1 MGLQFADEFWCWSG
15 LIGMG
20 IPVPEA
26 QISSQAAPTEILKV
40 PAAEREALRT
50 LIADAKNPES
60 IPAGVKE
67 LTTVDPRED
76 LRMRQRELNK
86 EKKALTKVEKI
97 RSDIEKNESSYSR
110 WKQGIQS
117 GLEKAEKRHMSVLQ
131 QLQTDLKMIEAT
143 GEDKMDGESEEE
155 ETEGSKALAKEV
167 DEMKQHMGQM
177 ATYVQKMEQRNCELA
192 QQMQF
197 LISAVKDSRPFEPLT
212 KDSPQIVRTPPGR
225 ALLAGGRRDDSK
237 ERSRSPMKRPAPDL
251 VEQIEGLGEVPVVMA
266 ELLEQLPSE
275 QHSQIL
281 AMVRAEPQRYNSPQ
295 AVMDLAASIQTQ
307 IAASIQVKG
316 TFEAGNKSCASSAAL
331 QPFRRESKARLAKCQ
346 KGTESFRDEAD
357 DLGVRC
363 LIFLCRLQ
371 VGGLGLIV
379 VALNLCVEQI
389 RDMYFPLLVD
399 FRDQFLRRGTFVFF
413 GRTFPTALQL
423 FQAVSPQ
430 TDCFW
435 GAECYVYVGSYGQER
450 ELTWNMVV
458 PLYEGAYVRM
468 VVIERPQPMVRQAE
482 STCTPASDSGSAR
495 SDASSHDLFEDEDL
509 AETEEILVSR
519 DQTSFLQHGVQK
531 ADKWDQ
537 SCLHSLEENT
547 ATSLYPALAI
557 ESAGVDE
564 EDELL
569 WLMQSVAYFRAVS
582 DFGGAAERGQAYL
595 QELRLTRRLLTDAW
609 LLRGTDLGYAHFR
622 ERENGIWEKKLIGW
636 KYDHVDQILGQPF
649 VIHLRRTGLWSS
661 QIMSFF
667 EDEGALEVILL
678 TIFPPPLMLTLDGS
692 SSALHDT
699 PVLAFM
705 HETFPS
711 DMLPLVVR
719 HTMTGQIETQSLRC
733 LPGCCPMLIC
743 TLLGLQDRCADP
755 LKVQIYFRLHD
766 IERTFY
772 GYERVGLPAG
782 AYVNLELLDVATC
795 REEMPRQYPL
805 REHEVLLTPRQSEP
819 FSQSTLEPHDL
830 ESLMQIGNAMTTL
843 PLTTGTDAGSQVSD
857 LFSVTELRATELE
870 PVPLPEHEVLQLND
884 IIAGHSDVLKAYI
897 RAHAGP
903 FSRSHNPIYT
913 WVLTESTS
921 VEPLARVCIMQEAVS
936 LSSTFLREWKDKIDG
951 RTVSVSIAT
960 PVLPPPTLR
969 VKPVDV
975 LGIPSD
981 FLDAGSWP
989 CLVVSG
995 LIQEIVLFLD
1005 VEFDEHLDF
1014 QSQTVKALI
1023 RSRVEPRV
1031 SPFSRVT
1038 MAAVRPPL
1046 TVREQDDSDDLYV
1059 LIGEELNPSSSLV
1072 MVVIWDH
1079 RQDESVDLHPLEL
1092 PQRMMT
1098 EMLLEEVGMGRRC
1111 GLPFV
1116 ECVVKHSEHELPL
1129 LISWRPFPGM
1139 KIVIDVGIKRC
1150 DIWQQA
1156 WSAGLSAASD
1166 FSLDG
1171 EAAWLMQ
1178 RRILLRNNYDV
1189 LRQYA
1194 SGWTT
1199 TTVELTFWF
1208 HNTVEERIQQH
1219 PAKAVFSVVTSDFQE
1234 DDFAQLIPRDGEI
1247 VPVDPAPILLVLPR
1261 PHILVLGVVAHQYV
1275 PVLCKVNIEGRQ
1287 NLMSILVDSTYPPVS
1302 VDAIFDLVMPDH
1314 LCRSAAICHALYRD
1328 ERKQFYHDIELQ
1340 KGDFIELFSWVLDDD
1355 QTSCGD
1361 DSPESFSSDEIWDS
1375 SVMPHPSVLPED
1387 INGDADFFS
1396 LMQTNPQTDRGV
1408 RIDAGHQLRL
1418 ESDLLYRAVT
1428 SSSDH
1433 TLASVPQGG
1442 TAKLWLLAAEANGL
1456 HDTVIRVE
1464 LRHQVPDWTGWVCG
1478 SWRNRPPGIRFVV
1491 MAERPPPI
1499 SSENNDM
1506 LILGASARDMEQ
1518 GKRVLLMDLIY
1529 SNVLRRG
1536 AVRFGI
1542 LMTVAEII
1550 RLFAGRSIPI
1560 DSPLLFAFEMYWFS
1574 PAGVRVYT
1582 ASEIPSVPDGSYVR
1596 VVEKA
1601 NPCRNAMRPL
1611 SPDPELVRWAE
1622 AAGTQTHES
1631 DAADNLDQDS
1641 MGLLQKSIR
1650 SDVRDNTATL
1660 DIEEMDGSSQDG
1672 RPYGLRPPL
1681 FRCYVFWCHQIADML
1696 RPPGNTT
1703 VFWLSTDLDDLD
1715 DWVVYHGALFIID
1728 SKFTSE
1734 KQVLSLNDRLD
1745 LPDNT
1750 PRGNEKVQPFEIAL
1764 PDFTPFFD
1772 IIFQKRPKMD
1782 IVWEAVILA
1791 LPEAVRVEAQE
1802 LPGDHAAAWAVIVI
1816 GHGTGGD
1823 FILDCDYG
1831 LVVSEPMEQGWTGAQ
1846 VSDARAAET
1855 AALIRA
1861 IEWTMYSGMEKP
1873 ICFCFDA
1880 AAVGFAGTGTFRT
1893 GEADRHGRIL
1903 RAMVAA
1909 IEKFLYWCQSL
1920 SFSWC
1925 VQDVVPYPIEQ
1936 CWEELAAFLLSSP
1949 GRWKKILKKAVA
1961 RHIGTR
1967 KLDAEWNAWHSTI
1980 MHEVLQVMR
1989 TGLTNY
1995 ETTRIGRDSDGSWKT
2010 SVLKRSATCS
2020 ATRPVNL
2027 TEGVEGEAEG
2037 RGAPS
2042 LDALRSAREQT
2053 LQVHLNGLNCL
2064 ISLCGR
2070 QSSWRAA
2077 LSVFQLAKPRTDLIS
2092 VNAAMRAMND
2102 PSRWAIALDLFAQ
2115 LHRWRRRPDAV
2126 SCTAVMAS
2134 ELWQRAW
2141 RLFHTAGGTVRM
2153 DVISCSAAMSCC
2165 GCWRLSIEMFHRM
2178 SGELLEPNVISTN
2191 ALITSC
2197 EKGLQWPLALEA
2209 FHELPALPGPD
2220 VVTFGA
2226 LLSSFEKATQWLL
2239 ALEAFDLL
2247 LGEGP
2252 EPNLVSYNSLI
2263 ATCDKSSQW
2272 PLVLHLLEEMRN
2284 QSILPDLISYNAAIS
2299 SCQDGNQWQLAV
2311 HLFDSLR
2318 RRRNTPSVV
2327 TFGSVISASGSDWTL
2342 ALHFFQQMEDLLL
2355 QPNLLTCNALISC
2368 CEKSARWQMALQVF
2382 QQMNLQQMELD
2393 LVSYNALI
2401 SSCEKGRQWQL
2412 ALHFFEMIRDHL
2424 EPNVISS
2431 NALLSSCEKSLE
2443 WQKAIGFLM
2452 MMHEELIPGN
2462 IISYNAAVSSCDRVS
2477 RWPMAGQLLRVMA
2490 TREVDAD
2497 VISFNSALSSVR
2509 RACR

>member
-1 MGLQFADEFWCWSG
+1 
-15 LIGMG
+15 
-20 IPVPEA
+20 
-26 QISSQAAPTEILKV
+26 
-40 PAAEREALRT
+40 
-50 LIADAKNPES
+50 
-60 IPAGVKE
+60 
-67 LTTVDPRED
+67 
-76 LRMRQRELNK
+76 
-86 EKKALTKVEKI
+86 
-97 RSDIEKNESSYSR
+97 
-110 WKQGIQS
+110 
-117 GLEKAEKRHMSVLQ
+117 
-131 QLQTDLKMIEAT
+131 
-143 GEDKMDGESEEE
+143 
-155 ETEGSKALAKEV
+155 
-167 DEMKQHMGQM
+167 
-177 ATYVQKMEQRNCELA
+177 
-192 QQMQF
+192 
-197 LISAVKDSRPFEPLT
+197 
-212 KDSPQIVRTPPGR
+212 
-225 ALLAGGRRDDSK
+225 
-237 ERSRSPMKRPAPDL
+237 
-251 VEQIEGLGEVPVVMA
+251 
-266 ELLEQLPSE
+266 
-275 QHSQIL
+275 
-281 AMVRAEPQRYNSPQ
+281 
-295 AVMDLAASIQTQ
+295 
-307 IAASIQVKG
+307 
-316 TFEAGNKSCASSAAL
+316 
-331 QPFRRESKARLAKCQ
+331 
-346 KGTESFRDEAD
+346 
-357 DLGVRC
+357 
-363 LIFLCRLQ
+363 
-371 VGGLGLIV
+371 
-379 VALNLCVEQI
+379 
-389 RDMYFPLLVD
+389 
-399 FRDQFLRRGTFVFF
+399 
-413 GRTFPTALQL
+413 
-423 FQAVSPQ
+423 
-430 TDCFW
+430 
-435 GAECYVYVGSYGQER
+435 
-450 ELTWNMVV
+450 
-458 PLYEGAYVRM
+458 
-468 VVIERPQPMVRQAE
+468 
-482 STCTPASDSGSAR
+482 
-495 SDASSHDLFEDEDL
+495 
-509 AETEEILVSR
+509 
-519 DQTSFLQHGVQK
+519 
-531 ADKWDQ
+531 
-537 SCLHSLEENT
+537 
-547 ATSLYPALAI
+547 
-557 ESAGVDE
+557 
-564 EDELL
+564 
-569 WLMQSVAYFRAVS
+569 
-582 DFGGAAERGQAYL
+582 
-595 QELRLTRRLLTDAW
+595 
-609 LLRGTDLGYAHFR
+609 
-622 ERENGIWEKKLIGW
+622 
-636 KYDHVDQILGQPF
+636 
-649 VIHLRRTGLWSS
+649 
-661 QIMSFF
+661 
-667 EDEGALEVILL
+667 
-678 TIFPPPLMLTLDGS
+678 
-692 SSALHDT
+692 
-699 PVLAFM
+699 
-705 HETFPS
+705 
-711 DMLPLVVR
+711 
-719 HTMTGQIETQSLRC
+719 
-733 LPGCCPMLIC
+733 
-743 TLLGLQDRCADP
+743 
-755 LKVQIYFRLHD
+755 
-766 IERTFY
+766 
-772 GYERVGLPAG
+772 
-782 AYVNLELLDVATC
+782 
-795 REEMPRQYPL
+795 
-805 REHEVLLTPRQSEP
+805 
-819 FSQSTLEPHDL
+819 
-830 ESLMQIGNAMTTL
+830 
-843 PLTTGTDAGSQVSD
+843 
-857 LFSVTELRATELE
+857 
-870 PVPLPEHEVLQLND
+870 
-884 IIAGHSDVLKAYI
+884 
-897 RAHAGP
+897 
-903 FSRSHNPIYT
+903 
-913 WVLTESTS
+913 
-921 VEPLARVCIMQEAVS
+921 MQEAVS
-936 LSSTFLREWKDKIDG
+936 LSSTFLREWKDRIDG

-981 FLDAGSWP
+981 FLDAGSRVYLLELIGDFLPRRMAVRCGPTDSFQMMVERVGLRELCALPRNSCFLVHADAAGTRIWTGQDIVRERHGTAFQLVVEQIDACMEPSSEEASHMMIGFWQHEMNLQVQAPDVTGHREPEPALEPLSLYQVFLEKRAAALLGLGQDDPDDDLDELVQQHLQWHHTVTRIDRLTTLYGFEDLHAEALAYRRSRGSWP

-1005 VEFDEHLDF
+1005 IEFDEHLDF

-1031 SPFSRVT
+1031 SLFSRVT

-1150 DIWQQA
+1150 DIWQQD
-1156 WSAGLSAASD
+1156 WSAGLSAAAASD

-1171 EAAWLMQ
+1171 EVAWLMQ

-1194 SGWTT
+1194 AGWTT

-1247 VPVDPAPILLVLPR
+1247 VPVDPAPILLALPR

-1340 KGDFIELFSWVLDDD
+1340 KGDFIELFSWFLDDD

-1361 DSPESFSSDEIWDS
+1361 DSPESISSDEIWDS

-1387 INGDADFFS
+1387 INGDADLFS

-1408 RIDAGHQLRL
+1408 RIDAGHQLRM
-1418 ESDLLYRAVT
+1418 ESDLLYRAVA

-1478 SWRNRPPGIRFVV
+1478 SWRNRPPGIRFAV
-1491 MAERPPPI
+1491 MTERPPPI

-1542 LMTVAEII
+1542 LMTVAEIV

-1641 MGLLQKSIR
+1641 MGLLQKSIK

-1660 DIEEMDGSSQDG
+1660 DIEEMDGSRQDG

-1802 LPGDHAAAWAVIVI
+1802 LVACHPTDLTSISIFTDGSWMPEPGDHAAAWAVIVI

-1823 FILDCDYG
+1823 FTLDCDYG

-1861 IEWTMYSGMEKP
+1861 IEWTIYSGMEKP

-1909 IEKFLYWCQSL
+1909 IEKFLPPNCQPKWQHVKGHQGNVGNEL
-1920 SFSWC
+1920 A
-1925 VQDVVPYPIEQ
+1925 DVVAKRCFRLQTERT
-1936 CWEELAAFLLSSP
+1936 L
-1949 GRWKKILKKAVA
+1949 VA
-1961 RHIGTR
+1961 RP
-1967 KLDAEWNAWHSTI
+1967 DY
-1980 MHEVLQVMR
+1980 VPYV
-1989 TGLTNY
+1989 
-1995 ETTRIGRDSDGSWKT
+1995 
-2010 SVLKRSATCS
+2010 
-2020 ATRPVNL
+2020 
-2027 TEGVEGEAEG
+2027 
-2037 RGAPS
+2037 
-2042 LDALRSAREQT
+2042 
-2053 LQVHLNGLNCL
+2053 
-2064 ISLCGR
+2064 CGKK
-2070 QSSWRAA
+2070 
-2077 LSVFQLAKPRTDLIS
+2077 F
-2092 VNAAMRAMND
+2092 
-2102 PSRWAIALDLFAQ
+2102 AI
-2115 LHRWRRRPDAV
+2115 
-2126 SCTAVMAS
+2126 
-2134 ELWQRAW
+2134 
-2141 RLFHTAGGTVRM
+2141 
-2153 DVISCSAAMSCC
+2153 
-2165 GCWRLSIEMFHRM
+2165 
-2178 SGELLEPNVISTN
+2178 ELL
-2191 ALITSC
+2191 
-2197 EKGLQWPLALEA
+2197 
-2209 FHELPALPGPD
+2209 
-2220 VVTFGA
+2220 
-2226 LLSSFEKATQWLL
+2226 WLL
-2239 ALEAFDLL
+2239 FVQFRQCPSF
-2247 LGEGP
+2247 P
-2252 EPNLVSYNSLI
+2252 E
-2263 ATCDKSSQW
+2263 
-2272 PLVLHLLEEMRN
+2272 
-2284 QSILPDLISYNAAIS
+2284 ISGHSMIMP
-2299 SCQDGNQWQLAV
+2299 QL
-2311 HLFDSLR
+2311 R
-2318 RRRNTPSVV
+2318 QP
-2327 TFGSVISASGSDWTL
+2327 SDWTARVPTRL
-2342 ALHFFQQMEDLLL
+2342 R
-2355 QPNLLTCNALISC
+2355 QPTCYE
-2368 CEKSARWQMALQVF
+2368 EKSA
-2382 QQMNLQQMELD
+2382 
-2393 LVSYNALI
+2393 
-2401 SSCEKGRQWQL
+2401 
-2412 ALHFFEMIRDHL
+2412 FFRLFFCHL
-2424 EPNVISS
+2424 
-2431 NALLSSCEKSLE
+2431 
-2443 WQKAIGFLM
+2443 
-2452 MMHEELIPGN
+2452 
-2462 IISYNAAVSSCDRVS
+2462 
-2477 RWPMAGQLLRVMA
+2477 
-2490 TREVDAD
+2490 
-2497 VISFNSALSSVR
+2497 
-2509 RACR
+2509 

>member
-1 MGLQFADEFWCWSG
+1 MTGHRE
-15 LIGMG
+15 
-20 IPVPEA
+20 PE
-26 QISSQAAPTEILKV
+26 
-40 PAAEREALRT
+40 PALEPFSLYQ
-50 LIADAKNPES
+50 
-60 IPAGVKE
+60 VF
-67 LTTVDPRED
+67 
-76 LRMRQRELNK
+76 
-86 EKKALTKVEKI
+86 
-97 RSDIEKNESSYSR
+97 
-110 WKQGIQS
+110 
-117 GLEKAEKRHMSVLQ
+117 LEK
-131 QLQTDLKMIEAT
+131 
-143 GEDKMDGESEEE
+143 
-155 ETEGSKALAKEV
+155 
-167 DEMKQHMGQM
+167 
-177 ATYVQKMEQRNCELA
+177 
-192 QQMQF
+192 
-197 LISAVKDSRPFEPLT
+197 
-212 KDSPQIVRTPPGR
+212 R
-225 ALLAGGRRDDSK
+225 AAG
-237 ERSRSPMKRPAPDL
+237 
-251 VEQIEGLGEVPVVMA
+251 
-266 ELLEQLPSE
+266 
-275 QHSQIL
+275 
-281 AMVRAEPQRYNSPQ
+281 
-295 AVMDLAASIQTQ
+295 
-307 IAASIQVKG
+307 
-316 TFEAGNKSCASSAAL
+316 
-331 QPFRRESKARLAKCQ
+331 
-346 KGTESFRDEAD
+346 
-357 DLGVRC
+357 
-363 LIFLCRLQ
+363 
-371 VGGLGLIV
+371 
-379 VALNLCVEQI
+379 
-389 RDMYFPLLVD
+389 
-399 FRDQFLRRGTFVFF
+399 
-413 GRTFPTALQL
+413 
-423 FQAVSPQ
+423 
-430 TDCFW
+430 
-435 GAECYVYVGSYGQER
+435 
-450 ELTWNMVV
+450 
-458 PLYEGAYVRM
+458 
-468 VVIERPQPMVRQAE
+468 
-482 STCTPASDSGSAR
+482 
-495 SDASSHDLFEDEDL
+495 
-509 AETEEILVSR
+509 
-519 DQTSFLQHGVQK
+519 
-531 ADKWDQ
+531 
-537 SCLHSLEENT
+537 
-547 ATSLYPALAI
+547 
-557 ESAGVDE
+557 
-564 EDELL
+564 
-569 WLMQSVAYFRAVS
+569 
-582 DFGGAAERGQAYL
+582 
-595 QELRLTRRLLTDAW
+595 
-609 LLRGTDLGYAHFR
+609 
-622 ERENGIWEKKLIGW
+622 
-636 KYDHVDQILGQPF
+636 
-649 VIHLRRTGLWSS
+649 
-661 QIMSFF
+661 
-667 EDEGALEVILL
+667 
-678 TIFPPPLMLTLDGS
+678 
-692 SSALHDT
+692 
-699 PVLAFM
+699 
-705 HETFPS
+705 
-711 DMLPLVVR
+711 
-719 HTMTGQIETQSLRC
+719 
-733 LPGCCPMLIC
+733 
-743 TLLGLQDRCADP
+743 LLGLGQDDP
-755 LKVQIYFRLHD
+755 NDDLDELVQKHLQWHHTVTRIDRL
-766 IERTFY
+766 
-772 GYERVGLPAG
+772 
-782 AYVNLELLDVATC
+782 
-795 REEMPRQYPL
+795 
-805 REHEVLLTPRQSEP
+805 
-819 FSQSTLEPHDL
+819 
-830 ESLMQIGNAMTTL
+830 TTL
-843 PLTTGTDAGSQVSD
+843 YGFED
-857 LFSVTELRATELE
+857 LHAEAF
-870 PVPLPEHEVLQLND
+870 
-884 IIAGHSDVLKAYI
+884 AY
-897 RAHAGP
+897 RR
-903 FSRSHNPIYT
+903 SR
-913 WVLTESTS
+913 
-921 VEPLARVCIMQEAVS
+921 
-936 LSSTFLREWKDKIDG
+936 
-951 RTVSVSIAT
+951 
-960 PVLPPPTLR
+960 
-969 VKPVDV
+969 
-975 LGIPSD
+975 
-981 FLDAGSWP
+981 GSWP

-1171 EAAWLMQ
+1171 EVAWLMQ

-1802 LPGDHAAAWAVIVI
+1802 LVACHP
-1816 GHGTGGD
+1816 TGQYQY
-1823 FILDCDYG
+1823 F
-1831 LVVSEPMEQGWTGAQ
+1831 
-1846 VSDARAAET
+1846 
-1855 AALIRA
+1855 
-1861 IEWTMYSGMEKP
+1861 
-1873 ICFCFDA
+1873 
-1880 AAVGFAGTGTFRT
+1880 
-1893 GEADRHGRIL
+1893 HGRI
-1903 RAMVAA
+1903 M
-1909 IEKFLYWCQSL
+1909 
-1920 SFSWC
+1920 
-1925 VQDVVPYPIEQ
+1925 
-1936 CWEELAAFLLSSP
+1936 
-1949 GRWKKILKKAVA
+1949 
-1961 RHIGTR
+1961 
-1967 KLDAEWNAWHSTI
+1967 DA
-1980 MHEVLQVMR
+1980 
-1989 TGLTNY
+1989 
-1995 ETTRIGRDSDGSWKT
+1995 
-2010 SVLKRSATCS
+2010 
-2020 ATRPVNL
+2020 
-2027 TEGVEGEAEG
+2027 
-2037 RGAPS
+2037 
-2042 LDALRSAREQT
+2042 
-2053 LQVHLNGLNCL
+2053 
-2064 ISLCGR
+2064 
-2070 QSSWRAA
+2070 
-2077 LSVFQLAKPRTDLIS
+2077 
-2092 VNAAMRAMND
+2092 
-2102 PSRWAIALDLFAQ
+2102 
-2115 LHRWRRRPDAV
+2115 
-2126 SCTAVMAS
+2126 
-2134 ELWQRAW
+2134 
-2141 RLFHTAGGTVRM
+2141 
-2153 DVISCSAAMSCC
+2153 
-2165 GCWRLSIEMFHRM
+2165 
-2178 SGELLEPNVISTN
+2178 
-2191 ALITSC
+2191 
-2197 EKGLQWPLALEA
+2197 
-2209 FHELPALPGPD
+2209 
-2220 VVTFGA
+2220 
-2226 LLSSFEKATQWLL
+2226 
-2239 ALEAFDLL
+2239 
-2247 LGEGP
+2247 
-2252 EPNLVSYNSLI
+2252 
-2263 ATCDKSSQW
+2263 
-2272 PLVLHLLEEMRN
+2272 
-2284 QSILPDLISYNAAIS
+2284 
-2299 SCQDGNQWQLAV
+2299 
-2311 HLFDSLR
+2311 
-2318 RRRNTPSVV
+2318 
-2327 TFGSVISASGSDWTL
+2327 
-2342 ALHFFQQMEDLLL
+2342 
-2355 QPNLLTCNALISC
+2355 
-2368 CEKSARWQMALQVF
+2368 
-2382 QQMNLQQMELD
+2382 
-2393 LVSYNALI
+2393 
-2401 SSCEKGRQWQL
+2401 
-2412 ALHFFEMIRDHL
+2412 
-2424 EPNVISS
+2424 
-2431 NALLSSCEKSLE
+2431 
-2443 WQKAIGFLM
+2443 
-2452 MMHEELIPGN
+2452 
-2462 IISYNAAVSSCDRVS
+2462 
-2477 RWPMAGQLLRVMA
+2477 
-2490 TREVDAD
+2490 
-2497 VISFNSALSSVR
+2497 
-2509 RACR
+2509 